1 MLIQGQEE
9 VTVFQAFLR
18 SILLVSFSTPLLE
31 FHGQL
36 VLLCQFLGGKPSNR
50 SLEER
55 QKGLLRVA
63 GMQFLMIS

>member
-1 MLIQGQEE
+1 MI
-9 VTVFQAFLR
+9 QAFLR
-18 SILLVSFSTPLLE
+18 SNLLVSLSTPLLE
-31 FHGQL
+31 FHGL
-36 VLLCQFLGGKPSNR
+36 VLCQLLGGEPSNR